1 MTAVNTG
8 REPSPE
14 AAFDPYSPATR
25 NDPVTSLANFART
38 CPVDHY
44 RGRFDFF
51 MVNHPAYVEEV
62 MLRDTSIWTI
72 EQGNAPT
79 VLPDELKTPMLR
91 DDNSHLAVRR
101 IIQRAFAPAEL
112 LRIES
117 IVDRIVNELIDHM
130 LSLPE
135 REGDFFELFAM
146 PLPSRLMCVLMGV
159 PESDHPQYKEWADRY
174 YFGLFNDPDFT
185 AERQLEEARDIAAS
199 LFALIAARRE
209 KLKSRGLEPDIGL
222 LGKELPN
229 DFMSRFMCS
238 RIGDEPVP
246 DSLAL
251 SLMLAVILGGNETT
265 MNLIGNLLWRLLEQP
280 ELWRRLKDDPE
291 LIEQAIDESLR
302 LDPPVLAQFRSPR
315 HDVEVAGVAIP
326 AGAKV
331 MYNIVAVNQN
341 PDQFDRPDEFRLD
354 RPRNVARKHASFGG
368 GVHLCLG
375 AGLARMEVKRA
386 FHTLIARMPGLELV
400 GKPSRGEGFNVWGPT
415 RLPVRW

>member
-117 IVDRIVNELIDHM
+117 IVERIVNELIDHM

-159 PESDHPQYKEWADRY
+159 PESDHPQYKEWADR
-174 YFGLFNDPDFT
+174 
-185 AERQLEEARDIAAS
+185 
-199 LFALIAARRE
+199 
-209 KLKSRGLEPDIGL
+209 
-222 LGKELPN
+222 
-229 DFMSRFMCS
+229 
-238 RIGDEPVP
+238 
-246 DSLAL
+246 
-251 SLMLAVILGGNETT
+251 
-265 MNLIGNLLWRLLEQP
+265 
-280 ELWRRLKDDPE
+280 
-291 LIEQAIDESLR
+291 
-302 LDPPVLAQFRSPR
+302 
-315 HDVEVAGVAIP
+315 
-326 AGAKV
+326 
-331 MYNIVAVNQN
+331 
-341 PDQFDRPDEFRLD
+341 
-354 RPRNVARKHASFGG
+354 
-368 GVHLCLG
+368 
-375 AGLARMEVKRA
+375 
-386 FHTLIARMPGLELV
+386 
-400 GKPSRGEGFNVWGPT
+400 
-415 RLPVRW
+415 